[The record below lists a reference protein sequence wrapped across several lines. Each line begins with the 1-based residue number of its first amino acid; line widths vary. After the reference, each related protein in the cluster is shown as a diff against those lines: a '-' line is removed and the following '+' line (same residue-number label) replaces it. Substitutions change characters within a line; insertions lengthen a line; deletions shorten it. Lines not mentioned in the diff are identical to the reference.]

1 MIFEPFVFL
10 LGSLGLGLKEQV
22 DNAFCSENGR
32 GNNHKKMCLFGFFP
46 LQLDIWWRNQ
56 TSEKKQSFS
65 SDGFENK
72 QKTVSVIC
80 QVASE
85 KYYTVTIAD
94 VEKKSRKQ
102 KRASSFCEWFCT
114 EKFWAGKITWTGNFP
129 EGIDER
135 DLQWIHVQRSR
146 KTKTIYIKFL
156 LKEENKERQ
165 GLTTVDVSYKDLFKD
180 FQ

>member
-32 GNNHKKMCLFGFFP
+32 GNNHKKMCLFGFFLP
-46 LQLDIWWRNQ
+46 TTWHLMTQSDIK
-56 TSEKKQSFS
+56 EKKQSFS

-85 KYYTVTIAD
+85 KCYTVTIAD
-94 VEKKSRKQ
+94 VEKMSRKQ

-114 EKFWAGKITWTGNFP
+114 GKFWAGKITWTGNFP

-135 DLQWIHVQRSR
+135 DLQWVRVQRSR
-146 KTKTIYIKFL
+146 KTTTKYIIPTRKEKQREARSDNSWYFL
-156 LKEENKERQ
+156 
-165 GLTTVDVSYKDLFKD
+165 
-180 FQ
+180 